1 MPNYDD
7 RDRNDRLDDPGDRPG
22 RGDRPAKKK
31 SALPVILIILGVIG
45 AVCLGACG
53 FGGYWLYGQAK
64 AVVELADGCLV
75 KVGSGDTAGA
85 YAQTSAGFKSRYTQE
100 QFAANMKK
108 ARLTEFQSVA
118 WTGNQSNRQNNTGT
132 GELTGT
138 ATLKDGTTTPV
149 TIRLA
154 FDGKTWSVDDVTAG
168 GGTAAAGGERPT
180 VPSEADLKKLI
191 NRDMAAF
198 HRAVKAD
205 DFTAFHAGL
214 SKQFREQKTAAELKD
229 NFHVFVEKGIDLSAV
244 EKVVPTVTKPAAVDG
259 DGVMQV
265 EGQYKSQPAN
275 ILFKLKYV
283 PQDREWKLLG
293 IDVETKASD

>member
-1 MPNYDD
+1 MPDYDD
-7 RDRNDRLDDPGDRPG
+7 RDRNDRLDDA
-22 RGDRPAKKK
+22 GDRPAKKK

-53 FGGYWLYGQAK
+53 FGAYWLYGQAQ
-64 AVVELADGCLV
+64 AVVELADGFLT
-75 KVGSGDTAGA
+75 KVGAGDIAGA
-85 YAQTSAGFKSRYTQE
+85 YARTSEGFKAKYTQE

-108 ARLTEFQSVA
+108 ARLTEFQSVS

-138 ATLKDGTTTPV
+138 ATLKDGTTTSV

-154 FDGKTWSVDDVTAG
+154 FDGKNWSVDDVTTG
-168 GGTAAAGGERPT
+168 GAPTAAGSPTDRPA

-214 SKQFREQKTAAELKD
+214 SKLFREQKTAAELKD

-293 IDVETKASD
+293 IDVETKAAD